1 MALKPGITPVCDE
14 PVIGGRHNVTGN
26 WTMPGR
32 KGKRTFPVFS
42 PKAPISKSVDLQ
54 YLVVTILHGADQLL
68 S

>member
-1 MALKPGITPVCDE
+1 M
-14 PVIGGRHNVTGN
+14 TGN
-26 WTMPGR
+26 WTVPRR

-68 S
+68 SYLLYQQ